1 MDAVGVANNN
11 FKEGVAA
18 TIADAK
24 ANKLGKVSLLL
35 ASQLLII
42 EIVQLAS
49 LMHSVTPRKWESRLV
64 SSSDYLFGAT
74 MKHLGDEGWEL
85 VDARRATSKYK
96 NGASYEMIFKKKT
109 L

>member
-11 FKEGVAA
+11 FKEGVSA

-24 ANKLGKVSLLL
+24 ANKLRKVTLLL
-35 ASQLLII
+35 AAQLLII
-42 EIVQLAS
+42 KIVHFAS
-49 LMHSVTPRKWESRLV
+49 LMHSITPRKWESRLV
-64 SSSDYLFGAT
+64 SPSAYLFDAT
-74 MKHLGDEGWEL
+74 MKDLGDEGWEL